1 MHIRLAHPA
10 DLEAMT
16 AVLIGASP
24 MDPVYPYR
32 FPDRHLYPDEFA
44 ALCRRKCA
52 EYLESSTVV
61 VCEMAVDG
69 EDTESESEGETGH
82 GHGHGHTRG
91 RESGCPIR
99 VVAFSAWDL
108 PADVQ
113 LPNKGRRASTV
124 EPPSPTSPTHPT
136 PPTPI
141 GHLTRQTAFRAAL
154 THHKALIFDAHPHYA
169 RSVFLKILLT
179 HPSYQRRGAGTAL
192 TRWGIETARQLGGLY
207 TAVFASP
214 MGMRLYRGLGFREV
228 GRFRV
233 QLEGEGEF
241 LEIPALVRGP
251 GGKMG
256 EGGVTVG
263 RVGQVEK
270 KGEGLKREAPKIEGP
285 RRVVGEYGRRVGE
298 CGESR
303 RWVEGAVYA

>member
-61 VCEMAVDG
+61 VCEMAVDR
-69 EDTESESEGETGH
+69 EDTERSRRDGYST
-82 GHGHGHTRG
+82 
-91 RESGCPIR
+91 R

-124 EPPSPTSPTHPT
+124 EPPSPTSPTHPN
-136 PPTPI
+136 PPTAI

-251 GGKMG
+251 GGKLS
-256 EGGVTVG
+256 ERAVVK
-263 RVGQVEK
+263 RVVEVGQVDK
-270 KGEGLKREAPKIEGP
+270 TGEGLKREVPKREGSK
-285 RRVVGEYGRRVGE
+285 RVVGEYGRRVGE